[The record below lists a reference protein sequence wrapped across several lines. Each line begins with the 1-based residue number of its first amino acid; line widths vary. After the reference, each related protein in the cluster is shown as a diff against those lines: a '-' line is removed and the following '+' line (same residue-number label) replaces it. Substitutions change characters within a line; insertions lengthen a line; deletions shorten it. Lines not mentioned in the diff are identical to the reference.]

1 MSKATGAF
9 SFLTL
14 PRLALAA
21 LALVATLA
29 AAPALAQ
36 DASSSAAAGASATAV
51 ADDSGLPPLP
61 GDTPT
66 ADQVAHGLEV
76 WKDRGGCF
84 NCHGDF
90 AQGGTGGHFPAGPS
104 LRKTQLD
111 LASLRDIV
119 SCGIPGTP
127 MPYNFAD
134 GYSKVSCYGSDLGPA
149 PQGTAPGAALSAA
162 EITDLIAYLKV
173 DVIGQRRITK
183 KECVDYY
190 GDPNYPDCAAYH

>member
-1 MSKATGAF
+1 MTQATGAS
-9 SFLTL
+9 SFLT
-14 PRLALAA
+14 PSRLALAA
-21 LALVATLA
+21 LALIAALV
-29 AAPALAQ
+29 AAPVLAQ
-36 DASSSAAAGASATAV
+36 DASSSASAEASTTAV
-51 ADDSGLPPLP
+51 ADEPGMPPLP
-61 GDTPT
+61 ADAPS
-66 ADQVAHGLEV
+66 ADQVAHGLDV
-76 WKDRGGCF
+76 WKNRGGCF

-111 LASLRDIV
+111 LTSLRDII

-127 MPYNFAD
+127 MPYNLAD
-134 GYSKVSCYGSDLGPA
+134 AYTKISCYSSEAGPA
-149 PQGTAPGAALSAA
+149 PQGTAPGAALTAA

-183 KECVDYY
+183 KQCVDYY